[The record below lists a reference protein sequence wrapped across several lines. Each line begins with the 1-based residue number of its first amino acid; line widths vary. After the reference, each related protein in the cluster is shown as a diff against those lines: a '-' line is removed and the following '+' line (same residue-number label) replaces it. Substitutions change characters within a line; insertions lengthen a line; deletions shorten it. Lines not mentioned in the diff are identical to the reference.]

1 MQLSALLQPYRHGL
15 QKHPKLIN
23 GVDSVPQRAYDEIV
37 DTIIIAMMGN

>member
-1 MQLSALLQPYRHGL
+1 MQLSALPQLYRHGL

-23 GVDSVPQRAYDEIV
+23 GADSVPQKAYDEI